1 MFLFHKCIPIH
12 DFSFNEKIDISKK
25 NEYIQKYS
33 LCDKGLVK
41 EYWINNL
48 MIESYEGNNNFYF
61 VNDKKVYYE
70 NNYIIQDCDKIKT
83 ESFNFYK
90 VDTEEEY
97 LYYENKIKSGL
108 IIMKEYN
115 NFLTIEYHYENKD
128 NFYSEKIY
136 I

>member
-1 MFLFHKCIPIH
+1 
-12 DFSFNEKIDISKK
+12 
-25 NEYIQKYS
+25 
-33 LCDKGLVK
+33 
-41 EYWINNL
+41 